1 LSSFNLFKIYI
12 HVIYKQ
18 NYHFDCHSNYRKKNS
33 PTLCSVKIN
42 ASPVMTEV
50 LKMSVVSFGHRFVR
64 LLPTRSLCGCGSIQR
79 NASESSSNKSP
90 SSVPPPYV
98 ANSKTDWHGPPDKVS
113 HIRSV
118 FYPTVEG
125 ESKRRRDYRLAVE
138 DATSWNHEFWHKR
151 NTEFFAA
158 REKFVRSSINKAR
171 VSQVEQTDKDNSEA
185 KDQSPRPS
193 TTAVSTEEMSRF
205 YSKFLSDNHQ
215 AHLLYMK
222 GWYLRNFRVLKTGL
236 MWFLS
241 EIKIGRR

>member
-1 LSSFNLFKIYI
+1 MPQEYWHALTGGKTSLLSSTPIPYTSPILSPPFPPNKI
-12 HVIYKQ
+12 
-18 NYHFDCHSNYRKKNS
+18 
-33 PTLCSVKIN
+33 
-42 ASPVMTEV
+42 
-50 LKMSVVSFGHRFVR
+50 
-64 LLPTRSLCGCGSIQR
+64 
-79 NASESSSNKSP
+79 
-90 SSVPPPYV
+90 
-98 ANSKTDWHGPPDKVS
+98 
-113 HIRSV
+113 
-118 FYPTVEG
+118 
-125 ESKRRRDYRLAVE
+125 RLAVE

-185 KDQSPRPS
+185 IDQSPRPS
-193 TTAVSTEEMSRF
+193 TTAVSTEEMSLF

>member
-1 LSSFNLFKIYI
+1 
-12 HVIYKQ
+12 
-18 NYHFDCHSNYRKKNS
+18 
-33 PTLCSVKIN
+33 
-42 ASPVMTEV
+42 
-50 LKMSVVSFGHRFVR
+50 MSVVPFGHRFVR
-64 LLPTRSLCGCGSIQR
+64 LFSSRSLCGCGTIQR

-98 ANSKTDWHGPPDKVS
+98 ANSKTNWYGPPDKVS

-118 FYPTVEG
+118 FYPAIEG

-138 DATSWNHEFWHKR
+138 DATLWNHEFWKRR
-151 NTEFFAA
+151 NTEFFAE
-158 REKFVRSSINKAR
+158 RERFIRSSINKAR
-171 VSQVEQTDKDNSEA
+171 ASQVEQTDKDLHDSEA
-185 KDQSPRPS
+185 KEQSPRPS
-193 TTAVSTEEMSRF
+193 TTAVSTEEMSLF